1 MAILAL
7 AQLAVTPQPAS
18 PAAVDLSVM
27 AAVRAIE
34 EWHHVPQGRL
44 ESLLTA
50 PQLFITLICILL
62 SPLVTP
68 CTIRFHIYGP
78 QGRWG
83 HSSLH
88 HSSP

>member
-34 EWHHVPQGRL
+34 EWHHVPQGRWDH
-44 ESLLTA
+44 
-50 PQLFITLICILL
+50 P
-62 SPLVTP
+62 
-68 CTIRFHIYGP
+68 
-78 QGRWG
+78 
-83 HSSLH
+83 
-88 HSSP
+88 